1 MLHDHP
7 LAGVGPGNFPSRVR
21 AYDKGL
27 GRRGAHN
34 TVVAMFAETG
44 WVGGTLFVALFVA
57 GFAGAAATAWRGKA
71 WRAPAAVAAGAAL
84 AGYLGA
90 GMFVGRQTQVVAY
103 ALLGAVVALQS
114 RYSTDA

>member
-1 MLHDHP
+1 
-7 LAGVGPGNFPSRVR
+7 VR

-27 GRRGAHN
+27 GRLGAHN

-57 GFAGAAATAWRGKA
+57 GFAGAAATAWRGEG